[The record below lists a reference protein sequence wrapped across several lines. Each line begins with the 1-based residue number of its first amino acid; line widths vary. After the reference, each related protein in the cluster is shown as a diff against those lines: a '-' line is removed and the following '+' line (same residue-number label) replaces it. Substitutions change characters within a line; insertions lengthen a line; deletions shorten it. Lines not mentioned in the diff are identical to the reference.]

1 MQAEQ
6 LNVTITPLKTI
17 LINSEKKDL
26 QVLVRI
32 AAKAGIRESH
42 TPLSVALVLDRSGS
56 MRGARLEAAKGAA
69 KYFIDQLNPNDEVCL
84 VTYDEQVAV
93 PLPLTKISGFRPL
106 LPEILSSISSGGFT
120 NLHAGWLEGAQQLA
134 PRSGASRMCRVVLL
148 SDGKANDGLKNV
160 RAISDQVSK
169 LAAAGITTTTVGIGL
184 DFNEYLMTEMA
195 IAGQGAAMYG
205 DRAEDLIEPL
215 EAEVG
220 LLKNLVWHE
229 VSLQIHGEFGQWTVR
244 NPYASVEPGQWR
256 LPSLANQS
264 EAWIALSISMPEAI
278 AAQTDLSNNSALNI
292 SIRAKNA
299 DGDVHV
305 VRASLPHLSVVSL
318 EEFNDYSDDELVR
331 RRFNEVE
338 AAQIQRQAY
347 RAAGMR
353 QWGRI
358 SQLLDQLEAKANEN
372 PWLSETIVVL
382 RRLLEARDQS
392 RLEKE
397 LMYASHSLSSRLTE
411 LDESISFSQREELD
425 KTAFLRRKIQQGRRS
440 GSGN

>member
-1 MQAEQ
+1 
-6 LNVTITPLKTI
+6 
-17 LINSEKKDL
+17 
-26 QVLVRI
+26 
-32 AAKAGIRESH
+32 
-42 TPLSVALVLDRSGS
+42 
-56 MRGARLEAAKGAA
+56 
-69 KYFIDQLNPNDEVCL
+69 
-84 VTYDEQVAV
+84 
-93 PLPLTKISGFRPL
+93 
-106 LPEILSSISSGGFT
+106 
-120 NLHAGWLEGAQQLA
+120 
-134 PRSGASRMCRVVLL
+134 
-148 SDGKANDGLKNV
+148 
-160 RAISDQVSK
+160 
-169 LAAAGITTTTVGIGL
+169 
-184 DFNEYLMTEMA
+184 
-195 IAGQGAAMYG
+195 MYG

-229 VSLQIHGEFGQWTVR
+229 VSLQIHGEFGHWTVH
-244 NPYASVEPGQWR
+244 NPYASVELGQWR

-264 EAWIALSISMPEAI
+264 EAWIALSIPMPHAI
-278 AAQTDLSNNSALNI
+278 AAQAGSSNNSALKI
-292 SIRAKNA
+292 SVRAKKP
-299 DGDVHV
+299 DGDVQV
-305 VRASLPHLSVVSL
+305 VCASLPHLPVVSL
-318 EEFNDYSDDELVR
+318 EEFNGYSDDELVR

-425 KTAFLRRKIQQGRRS
+425 KAAFLRRKIQQGRRS
-440 GSGN
+440 ESGT